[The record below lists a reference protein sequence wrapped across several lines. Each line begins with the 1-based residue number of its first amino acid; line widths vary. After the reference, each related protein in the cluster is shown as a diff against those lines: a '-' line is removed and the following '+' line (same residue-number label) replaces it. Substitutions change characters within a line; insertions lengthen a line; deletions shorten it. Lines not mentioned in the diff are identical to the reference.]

1 MLRRT
6 LVVLAAVLAL
16 GTTAVSTTA
25 FARGCG
31 GGGGHGGTFS
41 AGSDHFGGG
50 FREGFRADR
59 NRSDWPLYGWS
70 YCDSPYVYGYRY
82 GYTNECY

>member
-25 FARGCG
+25 FARGG